1 MSAELVAS
9 AHKTVLISLSQ
20 DRARL
25 GSDGAILI
33 ERAFA
38 ELAPGNVAIFAAIRR
53 ASSLMSSL
61 AAERPLSIGLGR
73 TSGAAAGYP

>member
-9 AHKTVLISLSQ
+9 AHKTVHISLSR

-38 ELAPGNVAIFAAIRR
+38 ELAPGNMAIFAAIRR
-53 ASSLMSSL
+53 ASSCVSSL
-61 AAERPLSIGLGR
+61 AAMSALPPKADID
-73 TSGAAAGYP
+73 